1 MYFSLNWPSSLAPP
15 RTFWTGSAESVTP
28 RPRAVDGINCIR
40 PRAPAPETA
49 FGLNFDSVSMTAAIR
64 AGSMPYF
71 VAACWMIGP
80 KPPGTWRV
88 VVAAGATVVLNSDID
103 CISTGRPDCWAYG
116 RTVGTADP
124 IAEPIECRR
133 GAPATA
139 SWLRNAWFW
148 ALAWANACAKAFCG
162 TLRVG
167 VGFVPGGRMPGRLG
181 PVEWRAGD

>member
-124 IAEPIECRR
+124 IAVARR
-133 GAPATA
+133 GRSGHGKLVAER
-139 SWLRNAWFW
+139 LV
-148 ALAWANACAKAFCG
+148 L
-162 TLRVG
+162 G
-167 VGFVPGGRMPGRLG
+167 VGLGQRLREGVLRHAAGRRGLGAGRRMPGRLG
-181 PVEWRAGD
+181 PVVRRAGD